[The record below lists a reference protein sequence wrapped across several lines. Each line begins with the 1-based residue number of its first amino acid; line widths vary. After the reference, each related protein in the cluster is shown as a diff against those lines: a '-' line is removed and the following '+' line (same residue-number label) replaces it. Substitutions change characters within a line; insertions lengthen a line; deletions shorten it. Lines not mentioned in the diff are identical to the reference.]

1 MMRGS
6 PTVQKSNPVAV
17 VCDHEKYVRLSVQKT
32 RWILKSIGV
41 WPKALESSSLMK
53 RYVRVLINVICIGL
67 VTFLFVPC
75 VFYVVLEVE
84 DTYNTLKF
92 TGPLSFCIMVF
103 MKYILLI
110 ARGNDI
116 RVCIEHIRNDWMNTR
131 HHGDRTIMIRN
142 AEFGSRLVMIC
153 SFMSYGGAVF
163 YHIAMPIGMGKITD
177 MDNLSYHLLGYP
189 VARVIADTRYSP
201 INEIF
206 LLIQC
211 ISGLTTQAVTA
222 GACSLTAV
230 LAMHAYGRLE
240 ILIQW
245 IMYLVD
251 GREDLC
257 NNVDKRLAIIV
268 QEHVRILRFISL
280 TEKILHEIFLVE
292 IVGCTMNMCFLGYYI
307 IMEWEIGELAS
318 YITYSVLLISFT
330 FNIFI
335 FCYIGELVAM
345 QSRRISEIA
354 YMIEWHRLP
363 KREALAVI
371 LMIAMSNSPI
381 KFTAGNII
389 DLSISSFGDA
399 SIHKLVAIFIH
410 YDNSLICSNITY
422 IIIHYINR

>member
-41 WPKALESSSLMK
+41 WPKALEYSSLIK
-53 RYVRVLINVICIGL
+53 KYVRLLINVIYIGL
-67 VTFLFVPC
+67 VTFIFIPC
-75 VFYVVLEVE
+75 IFYVVLEVE
-84 DTYNTLKF
+84 GTYNALRF
-92 TGPLSFCIMVF
+92 TGPLSFCTMVL
-103 MKYILLI
+103 MKYISLI
-110 ARGNDI
+110 IRGRDI
-116 RVCIEHIRNDWMNTR
+116 RICIEHIKSDWMNTR
-131 HHGDRTIMIRN
+131 HHGDRAIMIRN

-240 ILIQW
+240 ILMEW
-245 IMYLVD
+245 IVHLVD

-257 NNVDKRLAIIV
+257 KNVDERLAVIV
-268 QEHVRILRFISL
+268 QEHVRIMRFISL
-280 TEKILHEIFLVE
+280 MQKVLHEISLVE
-292 IVGCTMNMCFLGYYI
+292 IIGCTLNICFLGYYI
-307 IMEWEIGELAS
+307 IMEWEIAEFAS
-318 YITYSVLLISFT
+318 HVTYIILLTSFT

-335 FCYIGELVAM
+335 FCYIGELVAQ
-345 QSRRISEIA
+345 QSKRVSEIS
-354 YMIEWHRLP
+354 YMIDWHRLP
-363 KREALAVI
+363 GRKALAVI
-371 LMIAMSNSPI
+371 LMIAMSNSSV
-381 KFTAGNII
+381 KLTAGNII
-389 DLSISSFGDA
+389 DLSISSFGDVIKT
-399 SIHKLVAIFIH
+399 SIAYL
-410 YDNSLICSNITY
+410 NMLRTLTS
-422 IIIHYINR
+422 